1 MMKAISE
8 TMQKKKNPPKTNRVT
23 VIVLMILDVNEKFSI
38 ANV

>member
-1 MMKAISE
+1 MKAISE
-8 TMQKKKNPPKTNRVT
+8 TMQKTPPKTNRGVT

>member
-8 TMQKKKNPPKTNRVT
+8 TMQKKPKNNRGVT
-23 VIVLMILDVNEKFSI
+23 VILMILDVNEKLSI